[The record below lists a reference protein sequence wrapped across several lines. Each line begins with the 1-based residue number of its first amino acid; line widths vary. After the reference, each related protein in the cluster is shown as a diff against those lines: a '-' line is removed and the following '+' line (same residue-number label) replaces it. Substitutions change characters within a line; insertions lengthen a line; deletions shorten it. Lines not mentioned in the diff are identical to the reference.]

1 MSILQNFF
9 VTTVTTSPLSIQAL
23 MMAGG
28 GGASGSYDVAASSD
42 DSFYTAGGG
51 GGAGGLYIYSANLD
65 PGSSLTISIG
75 GGGSGA
81 NNGSNT
87 TLTGATAAVGG
98 GKGAVAFTAPQIP
111 APLLATA
118 GQPGGSGG
126 GGGQGGT
133 QPYTPGGAGTPGQG
147 NPGGVGGIVAN
158 FVKSAGGGGG
168 FGGSGGSG
176 NNSGSPI
183 NAAIAASGFGGS
195 GYDLATFRGGSP
207 LTVAFGGAGGVQNW
221 SPGIRNNG
229 DGSTTNSPAANTG
242 GGARGF
248 LQSFNFFTHSGGS
261 GRVIIRYA
269 GTVVKATGGTIT
281 TANVSGT
288 DYVIHDFTAGGTLT
302 FNVN

>member
-1 MSILQNFF
+1 MSILQAFF
-9 VTTVTTSPLSIQAL
+9 AIGSAPLSIEAL

-28 GGASGSYDVAASSD
+28 GGASGSFDVATTSD

-51 GGAGGLYIYSANLD
+51 GGAGGLYIYSENLD

-111 APLLATA
+111 APLRATA

-147 NPGGVGGIVAN
+147 NPGGVGGVVN
-158 FVKSAGGGGG
+158 GFVKSAGGGGG
-168 FGGSGGSG
+168 FGGSGVSG
-176 NNSGSPI
+176 NRTGPPDYD
-183 NAAIAASGFGGS
+183 AAIAASGLGGP
-195 GYDLATFRGGSP
+195 GYDLANFRGGSP

-221 SPGIRNNG
+221 FPGIRNNG

-248 LQSFNFFTHSGGS
+248 LQSLNWFTHSGGS
-261 GRVIIRYA
+261 GRVIVRYA
-269 GTVVKATGGTIT
+269 GTVAKATGGTIT

-288 DYVIHDFTAGGTLT
+288 DYVIHDFTSGGTFT
-302 FNVN
+302 VN